1 MSLRTIQVNIDE
13 SLLAEVEQALKLLDI
28 SRSAFIRNALQLA
41 MKQHKN
47 LLMERKHQEGYAN
60 KPVEQG
66 EFDVWEPEQEWQ
78 KE

>member
-1 MSLRTIQVNIDE
+1 MRTIQITIDE
-13 SLLAEVEQALKLLDI
+13 SLLAEVEQALKQMDM

-41 MKQHKN
+41 MKQQKN
-47 LLMERKHQEGYAN
+47 LLMERKHQDGYTN